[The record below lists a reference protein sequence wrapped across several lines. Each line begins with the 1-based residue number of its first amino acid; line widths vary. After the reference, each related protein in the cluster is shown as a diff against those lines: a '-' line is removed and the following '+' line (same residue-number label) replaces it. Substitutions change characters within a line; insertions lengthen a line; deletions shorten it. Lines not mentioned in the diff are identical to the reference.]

1 MGEKDIFK
9 AFNNMNID
17 EHEFDNVEVNIS
29 DIQKKKLKNS
39 LKNKMKTNKFKKLKI
54 GAATAAAALV
64 CITGIGY
71 MNPSFASQ
79 IPGLNPIVQ
88 TLNYYGDQGEYA
100 KYSEIINKTVSFNGA
115 SFTINS
121 VVCDENSLII
131 GYTIKSDK
139 KVNPQDLPGFLPSFK
154 INGIPMNSGWG
165 GGLKDTAP
173 NTYIGTMQISMAR
186 KLYFP
191 NKFKFDM
198 SFKSLLGAQGNWDF
212 KFIVSREALDKETRS
227 FKPNLAVK
235 LKDTT
240 IKIKKISLTPVNT
253 TILFDSNTADT
264 ADYAWLVFDDSGN
277 ELSFKGSDTS
287 RTSFFTNYEST
298 YNYSKIDKTA
308 KKLILVPYTQ
318 SDNTGELSKEYNPAK
333 SKNVII
339 PANTKLPF
347 EISQGINGKVTITN
361 VTTSNDKL
369 TIQGI
374 ITGNF
379 PQYQVKGVYI
389 NSTDKHDN
397 SKIKELSTTMKKI
410 SANKYEFTR
419 EYGSVDNS
427 IPCNIT
433 VENFDYIN
441 YGKKIEIPLGN

>member
-1 MGEKDIFK
+1 MSEKDIFK
-9 AFNNMNID
+9 AFNDMNID
-17 EHEFDNVEVNIS
+17 EHEFDNIEVNIS

-39 LKNKMKTNKFKKLKI
+39 LKNKIKTNKFKRLKI
-54 GAATAAAALV
+54 GAATAAAVLV

-139 KVNPQDLPGFLPSFK
+139 VIDNRDFPGFQPSFK
-154 INGIPMNSGWG
+154 INNISMSSDWSSGG
-165 GGLKDTAP
+165 KDADPHTH
-173 NTYIGTMQISMAR
+173 IGALEISMAR
-186 KLYFP
+186 KIYFP
-191 NKFKFDM
+191 NKFKLDM
-198 SFKSLLGAQGNWDF
+198 SFDSLLGIKGNWNF
-212 KFIVSREALDKETRS
+212 KFIVSRDALNKETRS
-227 FKPNLAVK
+227 IKPNMTVK

-240 IKIKKISLTPVNT
+240 IKIKKVSLSPINT
-253 TILFDSNTADT
+253 TILFNRSTDTIYGNWLAFDNT
-264 ADYAWLVFDDSGN
+264 GN
-277 ELSFKGSDTS
+277 ELSFKNGNTS
-287 RTSFFTNYEST
+287 RTNFFTDYEST
-298 YNYSKIDKTA
+298 YNYSKISKTA

-318 SDNTGELSKEYNPAK
+318 SDKTGELSKEYNLAK
-333 SKNVII
+333 SMNVII

-347 EISQGINGKVTITN
+347 EASQGNNGKVTITN
-361 VTTSNDKL
+361 VTTSDDKL
-369 TIQGI
+369 TVQGI
-374 ITGNF
+374 VTGNF
-379 PQYQVKGVYI
+379 PQHQVKGVYI
-389 NSTDKHDN
+389 NSTDKNAD
-397 SKIKELSTTMKKI
+397 STIKELNTTMKKI

-419 EYGSVDNS
+419 EYGSVNNS

-433 VENFDYIN
+433 VENFDYID
-441 YGKKIEIPLGN
+441 YSKKIAIPLAN

>member
-1 MGEKDIFK
+1 MSEKDIFK

-17 EHEFDNVEVNIS
+17 EHEFDNIEVNIS

-39 LKNKMKTNKFKKLKI
+39 LKNKIKTNKFKKLKI
-54 GAATAAAALV
+54 GAATAAAALL

-88 TLNYYGDQGEYA
+88 ELNYYGDQGEYA
-100 KYSEIINKTVSFNGA
+100 KYSEIINKTVSFNGT

-139 KVNPQDLPGFLPSFK
+139 IIDNRELPGFQPSFK
-154 INGIPMNSGWG
+154 INNIQMNSGWG
-165 GGLKDTAP
+165 GGGK
-173 NTYIGTMQISMAR
+173 NTDARTHIGTLEINMAR
-186 KLYFP
+186 KIYFP

-198 SFKSLLGAQGNWDF
+198 SFNSLLGVKGNWDF
-212 KFIVSREALDKETRS
+212 KFIVSRNALNKETRS
-227 FKPNLAVK
+227 ISPNMTVK
-235 LKDTT
+235 LNNGT
-240 IKIKKISLTPVNT
+240 IKIKKVSLSPINT
-253 TILFDSNTADT
+253 TILFDSTADT
-264 ADYAWLVFDDSGN
+264 GDCEWLAFDDAGN
-277 ELSFKGSDTS
+277 ELSFKSGDTS
-287 RTSFFTNYEST
+287 NGLFNRYEST
-298 YNYSKIDKTA
+298 YSYSKIGKTA
-308 KKLILVPYTQ
+308 KKLIIVPCIR
-318 SDNTGELSKEYNPAK
+318 SDNTGNLSKKYNLAK

-347 EISQGINGKVTITN
+347 DASQGKNGKVTITN

-374 ITGNF
+374 VTGNF
-379 PQYQVKGVYI
+379 PQHQVKGVYI
-389 NSTDKHDN
+389 NSTNKTAD
-397 SKIKELSTTMKKI
+397 STIKELNTTMKKI

-433 VENFDYIN
+433 VENFDYID
-441 YGKKIEIPLGN
+441 YSQKFEIPLK